1 MNSTKLIAM
10 IPARIGSTRLKMKN
24 LALIAGKPM
33 IAYAI
38 EAAKASGVFDQIIL
52 NSDSVIFEK
61 IAQEYGCEFY
71 HRPEKL
77 GSSSTKSDDVVLDF
91 IHQFGGDIV
100 VWVNST
106 SPLQPAQEIQEAVNY
121 FNENDFD
128 SLITVKNE
136 QVHCVMDNQPVNFSF
151 DGQFAQ
157 TQDLAPVQSFVY
169 SLMMWRTDT
178 FQEAMGRQ
186 GYAILHGNIGYYQV
200 SKWSGIIIK
209 TEEDLLLADF
219 IARSRKEQ
227 NKVTYH
233 PLAPIQH
240 YRSKY
245 IIINGCRT

>member
-1 MNSTKLIAM
+1 MNSPKLIAM
-10 IPARIGSTRLKMKN
+10 IPARIGSARLKMKN

-52 NSDSVIFEK
+52 NSDSNVFEK

-71 HRPEKL
+71 RRPETL
-77 GSSSTKSDDVVLDF
+77 GSSTTKSDDVVLDF

-100 VWVNST
+100 VWVNPI

-136 QVHCVMDNQPVNFSF
+136 QTHCILNNQPVNFNLE
-151 DGQFAQ
+151 GKFAQ
-157 TQDLAPVQSFVY
+157 TQDLTPVQLFVY
-169 SLMMWRTDT
+169 SLMIWKTAT
-178 FQEAMGRQ
+178 FKEAMKMR
-186 GYAILHGNIGYYQV
+186 GYAILHGRIGYYSV

-209 TEEDLLLADF
+209 TEDDLLFADF
-219 IARSRKEQ
+219 IVRSRKEQ
-227 NKVTYH
+227 MKVTYH

-240 YRSKY
+240 
-245 IIINGCRT
+245 

>member
-38 EAAKASGVFDQIIL
+38 EAAKASGIFDQIIL

-61 IAQEYGCEFY
+61 IAQEYDCEFY
-71 HRPEKL
+71 HRPEEL

-100 VWVNST
+100 VWVNPI
-106 SPLQPAQEIQEAVNY
+106 SPLQPAQEIQDAVNY

-136 QVHCVMDNQPVNFSF
+136 QVHCVMDNQPVNFCLE
-151 DGQFAQ
+151 GKFAQ
-157 TQDLAPVQSFVY
+157 TQDLTPVQAFVY
-169 SLMMWRTDT
+169 SLMMWKTAT
-178 FQEAMGRQ
+178 FQEAMGKQ
-186 GYAILHGNIGYYQV
+186 GYAILHGKIGYYPV
-200 SKWSGIIIK
+200 SKWSEIIIK
-209 TEEDLLLADF
+209 TEKDLLLADF
-219 IARSRKEQ
+219 IARSRRDKM
-227 NKVTYH
+227 KITYY
-233 PLAPIQH
+233 PLALNQ
-240 YRSKY
+240 S
-245 IIINGCRT
+245 IIS